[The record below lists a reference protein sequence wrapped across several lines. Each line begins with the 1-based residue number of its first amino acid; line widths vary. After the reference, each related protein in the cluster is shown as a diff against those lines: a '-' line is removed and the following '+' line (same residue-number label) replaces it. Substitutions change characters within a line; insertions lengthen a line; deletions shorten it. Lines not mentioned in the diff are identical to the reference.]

1 MTNQELEDLRREK
14 WRLNGAPVRTLHD
27 ARAFIESVGF
37 ALMYPLRPVVLLPT
51 FIGAWAGSADG
62 LPTWQ
67 HAFSDPRTH
76 DATELMVRMLRERI
90 AYEANLFGENST
102 FLVAASIFPYFY
114 ALVGEPNPKQA
125 PKAGPRS
132 EYSNL
137 ACAAFAAIQD
147 KGPISKLQLQ
157 QVLGGG
163 VSTAALDKSLTE
175 LWSRLR
181 ITRVDYQEREGAFW
195 DVLYRWAPEAVRE
208 GVELSQAS
216 GLSALISKYLDTVG
230 AADQQDLEAFFGNFV
245 PRSRVGESIK
255 ALMGVRGLNFVP
267 GDRGPLIQ
275 LSVTPERVARTIA
288 STVEGRKG

>member
-1 MTNQELEDLRREK
+1 MTNQELEELRRKK
-14 WRLNGAPVRTLHD
+14 WRLNGVAVRTLDD
-27 ARAFIESVGF
+27 ARNFIESVGF
-37 ALMYPLRPVVLLPT
+37 ASMYPLRPAVLLPT
-51 FIGAWAGSADG
+51 FIGAWTGSAEA

-67 HAFSDPRTH
+67 HAFSDPRAQ
-76 DATELMVRMLRERI
+76 DATELMVRSLRERI

-125 PKAGPRS
+125 PKPGPRS
-132 EYSNL
+132 EYSDL
-137 ACAAFAAIQD
+137 ACATFAAIQHQ
-147 KGPISKLQLQ
+147 GPISKLQLQ

-181 ITRVDYQEREGAFW
+181 ITRVDYQEGEGAFW
-195 DVLYRWAPEAVRE
+195 DVLYRWSPEVVRE
-208 GVELSQAS
+208 GIELSQGAA
-216 GLSALISKYLDTVG
+216 LSALISKYLDTVG

-245 PRSRVGESIK
+245 SRSRVGESIK

-275 LSVTPERVARTIA
+275 LTVAPERV
-288 STVEGRKG
+288 GRSSAVGFKP

>member
-1 MTNQELEDLRREK
+1 MGWL
-14 WRLNGAPVRTLHD
+14 G
-27 ARAFIESVGF
+27 G
-37 ALMYPLRPVVLLPT
+37 
-51 FIGAWAGSADG
+51 G

-67 HAFSDPRTH
+67 HAFSDPRAQ

-132 EYSNL
+132 EYSDL
-137 ACAAFAAIQD
+137 ACATFAAIQE

-181 ITRVDYQEREGAFW
+181 ITRVDYQDLVRALLGRALPLGA
-195 DVLYRWAPEAVRE
+195 R
-208 GVELSQAS
+208 G
-216 GLSALISKYLDTVG
+216 G
-230 AADQQDLEAFFGNFV
+230 A
-245 PRSRVGESIK
+245 
-255 ALMGVRGLNFVP
+255 
-267 GDRGPLIQ
+267 
-275 LSVTPERVARTIA
+275 
-288 STVEGRKG
+288 GRN

>member
-1 MTNQELEDLRREK
+1 MTNLELEELRREK
-14 WRLNGAPVRTLHD
+14 WRLNGVPVRTLDD
-27 ARAFIESVGF
+27 ARNFIESVGF
-37 ALMYPLRPVVLLPT
+37 ALMYPLKPPVLLPT
-51 FIGAWAGSADG
+51 FIGAWAGSADD

-67 HAFSDPRTH
+67 HAFFDPRAK
-76 DATELMVRMLRERI
+76 DATELMVRMLRERV

-132 EYSNL
+132 AYSNL
-137 ACAAFAAIQD
+137 ACAVFEAIQK

-157 QVLGGG
+157 QVLSGG

-195 DVLYRWAPEAVRE
+195 DVLYRWAPDPVRE
-208 GVELSQAS
+208 GVELSQAA

-245 PRSRVGESIK
+245 ARSRVAESIK
-255 ALMGVRGLNFVP
+255 ALMGVRGLSFVP

-275 LSVTPERVARTIA
+275 LTVEPERY
-288 STVEGRKG
+288 GRKAPEGHRVP